1 MTKATN
7 QMKFKAAALALT
19 VLSFASGAAQAQ
31 ETPSYGSHVQVQ
43 PQQPPV
49 YIPYDQL
56 QRQHPQQHPGYYPQ
70 QPGYAVVPQG
80 PVFATNED
88 ALLGSCGVIFN
99 NGSIVT
105 YECSIGAAMQL
116 PPADTS
122 GPVCQITRGSRARD
136 FFVQYACQQ
145 YPGATRHGYDP
156 RRDDTRNDY
165 YRRDNRRD
173 DRRDG
178 RRDDRRD
185 NRRGPG
191 FNN

>member
-19 VLSFASGAAQAQ
+19 VLSLAPGAAQAQ
-31 ETPSYGSHVQVQ
+31 QTPSYGPHVQVQ

-56 QRQHPQQHPGYYPQ
+56 QRRYPQQQQPGYPGYYPQ
-70 QPGYAVVPQG
+70 QPGYGVPQG
-80 PVFATNED
+80 PVYATNED
-88 ALLGSCGVIFN
+88 ALLGNCGVIYN
-99 NGSIVT
+99 NGSIVN
-105 YECSIGAAMQL
+105 YECSVGAAMQL

-145 YPGATRHGYDP
+145 YPGATRNGYNP
-156 RRDDTRNDY
+156 RRDDTRDDY
-165 YRRDNRRD
+165 YRRDN
-173 DRRDG
+173 G
-178 RRDDRRD
+178 R
-185 NRRGPG
+185 NERRGPG

>member
-19 VLSFASGAAQAQ
+19 VLSLASGAAQAQ

-56 QRQHPQQHPGYYPQ
+56 PPQYPQGQPGYYPQ
-70 QPGYAVVPQG
+70 QPGYAVPQG
-80 PVFATNED
+80 PVYATNED
-88 ALLGSCGVIFN
+88 ALMGNCGVISN
-99 NGSIVT
+99 NGSIVN
-105 YECSIGAAMQL
+105 YECSVGAAMQL

-122 GPVCQITRGSRARD
+122 GPVCQRTRGRARD
-136 FFVQYACQQ
+136 FFEYYTCQQ
-145 YPGATRHGYDP
+145 YPGATRNGYNP

-165 YRRDNRRD
+165 YRRDRD
-173 DRRDG
+173 NDRRH
-178 RRDDRRD
+178 DRRD
-185 NRRGPG
+185 NRRGPS